1 MKKDQIQSI
10 PPIEIHDYQQFLT
23 YARRA
28 KIVTFEPIY
37 HSLPIASDAV
47 TNPIRWLKAL
57 NIFAIGVNLNDVL
70 VTLIHKI
77 VFPPFYVDEGI
88 GDEVAAESQLNSIV
102 TELET
107 KFQAV
112 PGAPEQP
119 SLHDEWI
126 RTLR

>member
-1 MKKDQIQSI
+1 MEKDQIPSI
-10 PPIEIHDYQQFLT
+10 PPVEIHDYQQFLI

-37 HSLPIASDAV
+37 HSLPIASDAMI
-47 TNPIRWLKAL
+47 NPIRWLKAL
-57 NIFAIGVNLNDVL
+57 NIFAIGVDLNGVL

-77 VFPPFYVDEGI
+77 VFPPFYVDEEI
-88 GDEVAAESQLNSIV
+88 DNEMAAENKLNSIV

-119 SLHDEWI
+119 TLHDEWV